1 MGIGAVVTRL
11 FRRGTTGFTEFESKV
26 LSALS
31 DVLSPVE
38 MERLRERVK
47 RINLVQRLDGGRE
60 VNAFAMHKGKP
71 VLDEDTRLDS
81 STGEKELAK
90 ITIEGAASTANN
102 ARVWLVDGNFFS
114 IEFDEPTEHADP
126 SAVSSIRVTREP
138 GAARPT

>member
-1 MGIGAVVTRL
+1 MGIGAVVTRF

-26 LSALS
+26 LSAMS

-60 VNAFAMHKGKP
+60 VNAFAMRKGKP

-90 ITIEGAASTANN
+90 ITIEGAAGTANS

-114 IEFDEPTEHADP
+114 IEFDGPTEHVDP
-126 SAVSSIRVTREP
+126 SAISSIRVTREP
-138 GAARPT
+138 GTARPI